1 MKRNTIYLLLVA
13 IVLIAVAIIV
23 VPTMIAGNDADDQ
36 PKQQDQSPDAASESP
51 ELTENETTALEA
63 AEIMTTWEPADDHN
77 RTAAELRASHL
88 MTDDRAD
95 EIVEPDRPAP
105 GKYWNIAAQQ
115 QATSQPTVEINYAT
129 EAQDNM
135 VSVMATWAWVADDD
149 QVLPNE
155 NQQRVYYF
163 HFNDDGEIA
172 DYTYQTMRQSGTQG
186 NAS

>member
-1 MKRNTIYLLLVA
+1 MKRNTLYLLLVA
-13 IVLIAVAIIV
+13 IVLVAVAVIV
-23 VPTMIAGNDADDQ
+23 VPTMFAGNDADDQ
-36 PKQQDQSPDAASESP
+36 PKQQDQSSDAASESP

-129 EAQDNM
+129 EIQDNM
-135 VSVMATWAWVADDD
+135 VSVTATWAWMADDTRILPDDND
-149 QVLPNE
+149 Q
-155 NQQRVYYF
+155 RIYYF

-172 DYTYQTMRQSGTQG
+172 DYTYQTMRQPAKENGS
-186 NAS
+186 

>member
-1 MKRNTIYLLLVA
+1 
-13 IVLIAVAIIV
+13 VLFR
-23 VPTMIAGNDADDQ
+23 
-36 PKQQDQSPDAASESP
+36 S
-51 ELTENETTALEA
+51 

-88 MTDDRAD
+88 MSEDRAD

-135 VSVMATWAWVADDD
+135 VSVMATWAWVADND

-155 NQQRVYYF
+155 KQQRGYYF
-163 HFNDDGEIA
+163 HINDNGEI
-172 DYTYQTMRQSGTQG
+172 DHYTYQTMRQPATQE